1 MNKGEMIR
9 DFISKGLTNEQVLA
23 KVDTTT
29 NSIRWHRSKM
39 TTATIP
45 GPFTAKTQT
54 VVYKRDTV
62 GAALE
67 RFGLADEV
75 RTALERLNA
84 SDRYDELAS
93 WNFVP
98 NSKATGR
105 YGLCRYGSKTI
116 EVNSKLL
123 SLPIDLRM
131 TFFHECAHALDSML
145 NGRSSK
151 HGSAW
156 QYIMAIG
163 FRLPSS
169 RCGDHTAEAS
179 EALMQARAKKAV
191 ETWIC
196 NSCGSE
202 NPVMRKRKYPAN
214 LYKHTGCGGNYRVKG
229 YAA

>member
-1 MNKGEMIR
+1 MNKGETIR
-9 DFISKGLTNEQVLA
+9 DFISKGLTNEQVLI
-23 KVDTTT
+23 KVDTTI

-39 TTATIP
+39 TTTMTVP
-45 GPFTAKTQT
+45 GPFTAKIQT

-67 RFGLADEV
+67 RFGLADEA
-75 RTALERLNA
+75 RIALERLDA

-98 NSKATGR
+98 NGRAASR

-116 EVNSKLL
+116 EVNSKILN
-123 SLPIDLRM
+123 LPIDLRM

-145 NGRSSK
+145 NGRSSG

-163 FRLPSS
+163 FRLPTN
-169 RCGDHTAEAS
+169 RCGAHTAEAS
-179 EALMQARAKKAV
+179 EALTQARAKKAV

-196 NSCGSE
+196 TRCGDE
-202 NPVMRKRKYPAN
+202 NPIMRKRKYPVSM
-214 LYKHTGCGGNYRVKG
+214 YTHRRCGGNYKVKE
-229 YAA
+229 